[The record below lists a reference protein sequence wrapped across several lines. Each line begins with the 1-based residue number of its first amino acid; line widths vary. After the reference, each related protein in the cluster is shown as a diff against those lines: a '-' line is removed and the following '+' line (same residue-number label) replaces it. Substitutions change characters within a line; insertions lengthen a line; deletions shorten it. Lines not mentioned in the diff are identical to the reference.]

1 MWVHNL
7 TASPLDQ
14 LQIIRFDDSKC
25 LCRMG
30 ELHVEGSSVR
40 PAYDDGADAAGIDGS
55 RVRRRDVVVWLVC
68 CLAMTLGV
76 SVERKRPDPTGH

>member
-40 PAYDDGADAAGIDGS
+40 PAYDDGADAAGIDNSSILALDGRPQADAVLKLECGVGPS
-55 RVRRRDVVVWLVC
+55 RL
-68 CLAMTLGV
+68 
-76 SVERKRPDPTGH
+76 SRPAA